1 MITLN
6 AGLSRKVGEPNY
18 GSRGATVN
26 LQLEVESSLVND
38 PEALMSRIRRLFQLA
53 RQAVDEELNTNG
65 PAAPSTGGAEPQ
77 YPGAQ
82 RGNGFRP
89 ATAAQLRAIRALA
102 NRLGVA
108 PENVRTNRV
117 TDLNQLSLQEASAL
131 IDELKARTNKTAGQ
145 PR

>member
-53 RQAVDEELNTNG
+53 RQAVDEELTQNAQNT
-65 PAAPSTGGAEPQ
+65 PTQSQGAGQ
-77 YPGAQ
+77 
-82 RGNGFRP
+82 GNGYRP
-89 ATAAQLRAIRALA
+89 ATTAQLRAIRALA
-102 NRLGVA
+102 NRLGIT
-108 PENVRTNRV
+108 PENVRPHTITNL
-117 TDLNQLSLQEASAL
+117 DQLSLQEASTL
-131 IDELKARTNKTAGQ
+131 IDELKARANNTAGQ